1 MNSARAAI
9 GKMKVK
15 SMLTRSFTCE
25 RLQVLTYSGRNE
37 AGEAGAE
44 AAAAIIR
51 DAIANRGKANIVL
64 ASAVSQDP
72 FLAALRVHPGV
83 AWNRVSVFH
92 LDEYAGMS
100 ADHPAS
106 FRRFQRERVVDRLP
120 LAAFHPLAGDAP
132 DLAAEC
138 RRYASLLRDAEP
150 CMVALGIGENGHLA
164 FIDPPLC
171 DFNDP
176 QDVRTVELD
185 DVCRMQQVHDG
196 AFERIED
203 VPKRALSLTVP
214 FFLRVPRAL
223 VFVNGP
229 HKAAAVKA
237 ALEGPVAES
246 CPASALRRHPAATL
260 YLDPSAASL
269 LADSK

>member
-1 MNSARAAI
+1 
-9 GKMKVK
+9 
-15 SMLTRSFTCE
+15 MLTRSFTCE
-25 RLQVLTYSGRNE
+25 QLKVLVYSDRAE
-37 AGEAGAE
+37 AGASGAE

-51 DAIANRGKANIVL
+51 DAIASRGKAAIVF

-72 FLAALRVHPGV
+72 FLAALRAEADV

-106 FRRFQRERVVDRLP
+106 FRRFQHERIADRLP
-120 LAAFHPLAGDAP
+120 LAAFHPLAGDAR
-132 DLAAEC
+132 DLADEC
-138 RRYASLLRDAEP
+138 RRYASLLREADP

-176 QDVRTVELD
+176 LDVRTVELD

-203 VPKRALSLTVP
+203 VPRRALSLTVP

-237 ALEGPVAES
+237 TLEGPVAES

-260 YLDPSAASL
+260 YLDSGAASDL
-269 LADSK
+269 TRNSHILC